1 MDETRMEGNRDLLH
15 LVSKHSNISTPDL
28 EDAFETEGIYSD
40 AEKWDKTLYFSL
52 PGLGITFFVAGVVFF
67 FAFNWVAIPAFAKFG
82 IIGGLLIASVLVSY
96 RVKERYEHISHI
108 LMALA
113 FVLVGVLFAVFG
125 QVYQTG
131 ADAYDLFIAWTLSV
145 IVWTLISP
153 YPVIWFLFAVL
164 SNITLS
170 FYYQQGSPNADPYAF
185 PLLSVLLNI
194 GLWCCFYFKTRY
206 SHFSAKWL
214 LYTLTGF
221 IGYALTTAII
231 IDLFQ
236 DSNVNSNLA
245 IYLIALLY
253 FPAAIWYGNRRQEV
267 FYIGSTALCLL
278 IVLNAFLIKF
288 FTKTLES
295 DSFTALLLMFCVI
308 NIGAT
313 ILIIKLIINLRKK
326 WLHESIT
333 STTDSSTDE

>member
-1 MDETRMEGNRDLLH
+1 MNETRMEGSRDLLH

-28 EDAFETEGIYSD
+28 EEAFASEGIYSS
-40 AEKWDKTLYFSL
+40 AEKWAKTLYFSL
-52 PGLGITFFVAGVVFF
+52 PGMGIAFFVAGVVFF

-145 IVWTLISP
+145 LVWTMISS
-153 YPVIWFLFAVL
+153 YPVIWLLFAVL
-164 SNITLS
+164 SNITLAL
-170 FYYQQGSPNADPYAF
+170 YYQQAGTDMEANALPV
-185 PLLSVLLNI
+185 LRVLLNI
-194 GLWCCFYFKTRY
+194 GLWLCFYCKAQY
-206 SHFSAKWL
+206 SHFNARWL
-214 LYTLTGF
+214 LYMLNLF
-221 IGYALTTAII
+221 IGYALTAAII
-231 IDLFQ
+231 MELFH
-236 DSNVNSNLA
+236 DTGVKSNFM
-245 IYLIALLY
+245 IYMIALLY
-253 FPAAIWYGNRRQEV
+253 FPAAIWFGNRRQEV
-267 FYIGSTALCLL
+267 FYIGGTALCLL

-295 DSFTALLLMFCVI
+295 ENFSALFLMFAFI

-313 ILIIKLIINLRKK
+313 ILIIKLIIHLRKK

-333 STTDSSTDE
+333 STTDPSTGE